1 MNENQTTEN
10 FYSYKEI
17 SEIDLGKIFRFL
29 LMQSK
34 LIFAIVITVFLIS
47 VLNYIFATKKYEI
60 KSLLQYEAYNQDI
73 FDPSK
78 ALHLVLSSGHLG

>member
-34 LIFAIVITVFLIS
+34 LIISIVFLVFAIL
-47 VLNYIFATKKYEI
+47 TKKSYFEI
-60 KSLLQYEAYNQDI
+60 IGIDQVI
-73 FDPSK
+73 F
-78 ALHLVLSSGHLG
+78 